1 MTTTAASVIRRVL
14 LGAALAAAAIV
25 VVPAQ
30 QRPAAAPPPE
40 ARPLRLLFLGHDR
53 DHHPS
58 GKLLPLIAAPLARRG
73 IQMTHVSTP
82 AEALVASTLKHYD
95 GLVLY
100 ANHETITPEQE
111 QALVDFVEGGK
122 AMVVIHCASFM
133 FTKAPR
139 YIPMVGGQFQRH
151 GTGEFTA
158 EIIAP
163 DHPVMKG
170 LKPFT
175 TWDETYVHTR
185 HNTVDRTVLMER
197 VDNEGREPYTWVR
210 TQGKGRVFYTAF
222 GHDERTWGNPGFRQL
237 IEQGIVWA
245 VDDQARAAWQ
255 RLKMPEVEYVEGFN
269 VPNYEK
275 RDPAP
280 KYQLPMT
287 AADSQKFIQT
297 PAEFKVELFAQEP
310 MLGGKPITFSFDE
323 RGRLWVIEAVDYP
336 NRVLRGGPGDDRI
349 RILEDTNGD
358 GKADK
363 PPSSPIT

>member
-1 MTTTAASVIRRVL
+1 MTTTASVIRRVL
-14 LGAALAAAAIV
+14 LAAALAAVAIV

-30 QRPAAAPPPE
+30 QRPATPPPE

-82 AEALVASTLKHYD
+82 EEALVPATLKHYD

-139 YIPMVGGQFQRH
+139 YIPMVGGQFLRH

-197 VDNEGREPYTWVR
+197 VDSEGPRAVHVGADAGQGPRLLHRVRPRRADLGQSGLPAADRAGHRVGRRRER
-210 TQGKGRVFYTAF
+210 ARRLAAAEDARGRVRRGLQRPQLREARS
-222 GHDERTWGNPGFRQL
+222 GAEVPAADDGGRLAEVHPDAGRVQGRAVRAGADARRQADHVL
-237 IEQGIVWA
+237 VRRARPPVGDRGRRLSQS
-245 VDDQARAAWQ
+245 RAA
-255 RLKMPEVEYVEGFN
+255 RRP
-269 VPNYEK
+269 
-275 RDPAP
+275 RAT
-280 KYQLPMT
+280 T
-287 AADSQKFIQT
+287 ASGSSRT
-297 PAEFKVELFAQEP
+297 PTATARRTRP
-310 MLGGKPITFSFDE
+310 
-323 RGRLWVIEAVDYP
+323 R
-336 NRVLRGGPGDDRI
+336 
-349 RILEDTNGD
+349 
-358 GKADK
+358 
-363 PPSSPIT
+363 SSPIT